1 MAMELFLKIAAP
13 NRQAKSLKS
22 TCEVVSFYYI
32 CKLYTWNLL
41 KTILSQ
47 ALFKGFARIACDV
60 KFYMEQ

>member
-1 MAMELFLKIAAP
+1 M
-13 NRQAKSLKS
+13 QAKSLK
-22 TCEVVSFYYI
+22 TTFEVVSFYYI

-47 ALFKGFARIACDV
+47 ALLKGFARIACDV

>member
-1 MAMELFLKIAAP
+1 MQELFLEIAAP
-13 NRQAKSLKS
+13 KTHAKSLNT
-22 TCEVVSFYYI
+22 TCEVVNFYYI

-47 ALFKGFARIACDV
+47 ALLKGFARIACDV